1 MNPPP
6 IARLRIDELD
16 FDDQPELALIVTR
29 RAIEERLEWLMGHLA
44 PNERHVN
51 PDLNID
57 ALKSHGVF
65 DAKTVRAIRHVLTAT
80 NPVAHGRSV
89 PPSVAAVVADSATRV
104 VTALDEMISRLQ
116 EQLQGMPPR
125 FMLAYAF
132 LALPSTKRRSIAQR
146 LDVVKENDDDLS
158 RREFARAVFERARK
172 ANLLQSLWAETARV
186 SNDIPVQPPPEL
198 EKARD
203 A

>member
-6 IARLRIDELD
+6 FAPLRIDDLD

-29 RAIEERLEWLMGHLA
+29 RAIEERLEWLIGYLA
-44 PNERHVN
+44 PNERRVN
-51 PDLNID
+51 LDLSLE
-57 ALKSHGVF
+57 ALKSYGGF
-65 DAKTVRAIRHVLTAT
+65 DAETVRAIRHVLTAT

-89 PPSVAAVVADSATRV
+89 SPSVAAVVADSAARV
-104 VTALDEMISRLQ
+104 VTALDEMINRLK

-125 FMLAYAF
+125 SMLAYAF
-132 LALPSTKRRSIAQR
+132 LALPSPTRRSIAQR
-146 LDVVKENDDDLS
+146 LGVSKESDKLLS
-158 RREFARAVFERARK
+158 QREFARAVFERARE
-172 ANLLQSLWAETARV
+172 ANLLQTLWTETARV
-186 SNDIPVQPPPEL
+186 SNDIPAQPPSEL

>member
-1 MNPPP
+1 MIPPP
-6 IARLRIDELD
+6 IAPLRIDELD

-29 RAIEERLEWLMGHLA
+29 RAIEERLEWLMSYLA
-44 PNERHVN
+44 PNERHVKL
-51 PDLNID
+51 DLNID

-89 PPSVAAVVADSATRV
+89 PPSVAAVVADSAARV

-125 FMLAYAF
+125 SMLAYAF

-186 SNDIPVQPPPEL
+186 STDIPVQPPPEL
-198 EKARD
+198 ERARD

>member
-57 ALKSHGVF
+57 ALKSHGGF

-80 NPVAHGRSV
+80 NPIAHGRSV
-89 PPSVAAVVADSATRV
+89 SPSVAAVVADSAARV

-116 EQLQGMPPR
+116 VQLRGMPPR
-125 FMLAYAF
+125 SMLAYAF
-132 LALPSTKRRSIAQR
+132 LALPSTTRRYVAQR
-146 LDVVKENDDDLS
+146 LGVFEESDNLLS
-158 RREFARAVFERARK
+158 RREFARAVFERASK
-172 ANLLQSLWAETARV
+172 ANLLPTLWAETARV